1 MFGLWLSL
9 TLAAPPPP
17 PSDAECKALPALATS
32 RLPFQAGEK
41 LDYDIDLIGGIK
53 VGAVEMEVRPPE
65 RIGADLL
72 LPIRAHAKGD
82 GLVASIGKLES
93 DATSWL
99 RIHDLHPV
107 RYREDYSERGAK
119 YWTDVSFTE
128 PGKPCRIHFTFGQP
142 NGGGERTLACGSDG
156 LDVLGAFYLMRG
168 LEFQL
173 GQPLCFD
180 MYGTRHV
187 WRVWGNVVKRESIT
201 TPAGQFVTLRLQG
214 YAASSGPKE
223 QTLDLSVWLT
233 DDSRHLPVE
242 SVAGFSIGPV
252 RAVLTGLGGDAKRS
266 DNDR

>member
-1 MFGLWLSL
+1 MLALWLSFA
-9 TLAAPPPP
+9 LAAPHPA
-17 PSDAECKALPALATS
+17 PSDAECKALPAQAAS

-53 VGAVEMEVRPPE
+53 VGSVEMEVGTPE
-65 RIGADLL
+65 RLEGDLL

-93 DATSWL
+93 NATSWL
-99 RIHDLHPV
+99 RMHDLHPL
-107 RYREDYSERGAK
+107 RYREDYSERGSK
-119 YWTDVSFTE
+119 FWTDVGFSE

-142 NGGGERTLACGSDG
+142 NGSGERTFACGSDG

-180 MYGTRHV
+180 LYGTRHI
-187 WRVWGNVVKRESIT
+187 WRVWGSVAKRETIT
-201 TPAGQFVTLRLQG
+201 TPAGTFVTLRLTG
-214 YAASSGPKE
+214 YAASSGPNE
-223 QTLDLSVWLT
+223 QTLDLSVWFT
-233 DDSRHLPVE
+233 DDARHLPVE

-252 RAVLTGLGGDAKRS
+252 RAVLSGLGGPKRS